1 MKRTMQLEQ
10 SVLQDVV
17 ALLDNKDALRKL
29 QSFLLT
35 LKKEEK
41 NEEMSVAEKKE
52 ILKDIREGL
61 QELRAAQNGKIE
73 LQSAR
78 EFLHEIRS

>member
-1 MKRTMQLEQ
+1 MKRTVQLEQ
-10 SVLQDVV
+10 SVLHEVV
-17 ALLDNKDALRKL
+17 SLLDNKEALRKL
-29 QSFLLT
+29 YSYILT

-41 NEEMSVAEKKE
+41 NEEMSVAEKEE
-52 ILKDIREGL
+52 ILKDIRDGL

>member
-35 LKKEEK
+35 LKKEDK
-41 NEEMSVAEKKE
+41 NEEMSVAEKEE
-52 ILKDIREGL
+52 ILKNIRDGL
-61 QELRAAQNGKIE
+61 QELNLLKQGKIKSRPVAE
-73 LQSAR
+73 LIN
-78 EFLHEIRS
+78 EL